1 MATDS
6 HVAQWGTSLAIR
18 IPKPLAEELEF
29 QAGTAVE
36 LSAEDNRLTIA
47 RKEIDIEEMIAKIT
61 PENRHEEWD
70 LGRPQG
76 KEIW

>member
-6 HVAQWGTSLAIR
+6 HVAQWGTSLVVR
-18 IPKPLAEELEF
+18 IPEPLAKELQL

-36 LSAEDNRLTIA
+36 LSAQDGRLTIA
-47 RKEIDIEEMIAKIT
+47 RKELDVEEMISRIT

-70 LGRPQG
+70 LGPLQG
-76 KEIW
+76 REIR

>member
-18 IPKPLAEELEF
+18 IPKPLAEELEL

-36 LSAEDNRLTIA
+36 LSAEDGRLTIA
-47 RKEIDIEEMIAKIT
+47 RKELDIEEMIARIT

-76 KEIW
+76 MEIW

>member
-18 IPKPLAEELEF
+18 IPRPLAEELEL

-36 LSAEDNRLTIA
+36 ISAEDGRLTIA
-47 RKEIDIEEMIAKIT
+47 RKELDIEEMIARIT